1 MLLSALA
8 SEVGGT
14 GLPPVTSVV
23 GGAGFPPL
31 ASAVGGAR
39 LSPLGSAVGG
49 AGLSPLASTHI
60 SYSNTGTL
68 LLWYSIL
75 VPSPYI
81 HLDMGHCGD
90 GEERDVLVYVYK
102 LIDQTK
108 QSVFKVP
115 SL

>member
-1 MLLSALA
+1 MQW
-8 SEVGGT
+8 
-14 GLPPVTSVV
+14 
-23 GGAGFPPL
+23 
-31 ASAVGGAR
+31 
-39 LSPLGSAVGG
+39 
-49 AGLSPLASTHI
+49 AGLLASTHI

-68 LLWYSIL
+68 LWYL
-75 VPSPYI
+75 
-81 HLDMGHCGD
+81 HLNMGHCGD